1 MSHSIHV
8 HWLYQLYI
16 FFFTGV
22 CYSQLSSQVQKDI
35 IECVDMVGPW
45 FAKKQKPHFSCSYE
59 SHVFFSMFSWNLL
72 MLPYCFRMCSW
83 FSTSFF
89 EPTFLCSRFSHIF
102 SLFPCVFPMVLT
114 AWFTNSRWFFPMF
127 PNRARAFPGP
137 PGHAAKVDGWSDR
150 RWRSMGG
157 WSFSRCSPAE
167 LRIHSWY
174 RMVNIPKKHMEIIIH
189 HHH

>member
-1 MSHSIHV
+1 
-8 HWLYQLYI
+8 
-16 FFFTGV
+16 
-22 CYSQLSSQVQKDI
+22 
-35 IECVDMVGPW
+35 
-45 FAKKQKPHFSCSYE
+45 
-59 SHVFFSMFSWNLL
+59 
-72 MLPYCFRMCSW
+72 
-83 FSTSFF
+83 
-89 EPTFLCSRFSHIF
+89 
-102 SLFPCVFPMVLT
+102 LFPCVFPMVLT

-127 PNRARAFPGP
+127 HNRARAFPGP

-174 RMVNIPKKHMEIIIH
+174 RMVNIPKKNMEIIIH